1 MIPRLGTKI
10 IRGPQLLTSAF
21 LRLANR
27 ELTPSDIG
35 NWILWHIARKR
46 LPQVRNRAED
56 QSDSTILLEVGGTEV
71 WWPAEFPHDDL
82 NLVWAEVFL
91 PFPPNGHSYE
101 HGACRVAA
109 GMWVLDA
116 GACEGFFVSYA
127 LRRGAKVL
135 AIEPVRRLAYCLH
148 KTFEAE
154 VRLGTLIVVN
164 TLVGHTVGGGFIQ
177 VTGSPVGARA
187 SSAIGEPVPAMTIDA
202 LLDAAVIPKV
212 DFVKM
217 DIEGSEVSALLGARN
232 TLRAYQPV
240 LSVAVYHN
248 ASDERQVKQIV
259 VGSGVDYEMCVKGL
273 VRNRGNLV
281 HQVLHAW
288 PKERESF

>member
-35 NWILWHIARKR
+35 NWILWHIARKP

-135 AIEPVRRLAYCLH
+135 VVR
-148 KTFEAE
+148 
-154 VRLGTLIVVN
+154 
-164 TLVGHTVGGGFIQ
+164 
-177 VTGSPVGARA
+177 
-187 SSAIGEPVPAMTIDA
+187 
-202 LLDAAVIPKV
+202 
-212 DFVKM
+212 
-217 DIEGSEVSALLGARN
+217 VSFG
-232 TLRAYQPV
+232 
-240 LSVAVYHN
+240 
-248 ASDERQVKQIV
+248 
-259 VGSGVDYEMCVKGL
+259 
-273 VRNRGNLV
+273 
-281 HQVLHAW
+281 
-288 PKERESF
+288 